1 MKAKRKTRILSLLLC
16 VVMLVGMMPTSL
28 FAAGN
33 APITTDKVYTYQ
45 RIDSVD
51 DIVPG
56 KHFIIVAEYTNETT
70 GETSYYALGAKMSFY
85 DGFRLPQMILIYA
98 EDNTAYP
105 FEKDLISI
113 DACIENIL
121 LSATEK
127 NYGSCV
133 IGELFDKQSE
143 IAQHVNVNTEGFKL
157 ICGIV
162 IGRSA

>member
-1 MKAKRKTRILSLLLC
+1 
-16 VVMLVGMMPTSL
+16 
-28 FAAGN
+28 
-33 APITTDKVYTYQ
+33 
-45 RIDSVD
+45 
-51 DIVPG
+51 
-56 KHFIIVAEYTNETT
+56 
-70 GETSYYALGAKMSFY
+70 
-85 DGFRLPQMILIYA
+85 MILVYA

-162 IGRSA
+162 IGRSAEPIIDRVPLDALDYVIGSVE